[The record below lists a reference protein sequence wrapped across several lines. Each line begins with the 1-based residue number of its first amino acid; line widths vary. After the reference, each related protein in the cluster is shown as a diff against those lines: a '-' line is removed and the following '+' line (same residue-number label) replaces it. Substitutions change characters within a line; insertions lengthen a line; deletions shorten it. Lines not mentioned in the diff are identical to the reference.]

1 MLTESTCTFNS
12 TNCKGVIRQITN
24 NIKILLTEEYNTET
38 FVKDYRPVL
47 KELGI
52 KNDIQLTY
60 LLFTLTIFAD
70 EGRDR
75 RIFNKELHN
84 EFHNKDIPYNP
95 KEKGCTVTFAE
106 MASKNLDVG
115 NNRNTSLTPPVIT
128 GYTPVLKDNIWKITL
143 YDISSICLGL
153 T

>member
-38 FVKDYRPVL
+38 FVKDYRPLL
-47 KELGI
+47 KEL
-52 KNDIQLTY
+52 
-60 LLFTLTIFAD
+60 
-70 EGRDR
+70 GRDR

-115 NNRNTSLTPPVIT
+115 NNRNTSLTPPV
-128 GYTPVLKDNIWKITL
+128 GETL
-143 YDISSICLGL
+143 EETKLIINAETAKTLRGLGRQP
-153 T
+153 